1 MQRMNM
7 DGVSYCPLKGAPHAK
22 AELTLA
28 SRRSDPSVVVRNFLS
43 LVRRAAKDFEP
54 PNRSHS

>member
-22 AELTLA
+22 AELTIA
-28 SRRSDPSVVVRNFLS
+28 SRRREPSVVVRNFLS
-43 LVRRAAKDFEP
+43 LVRRAAKDFEQ
-54 PNRSHS
+54 PNKSQS